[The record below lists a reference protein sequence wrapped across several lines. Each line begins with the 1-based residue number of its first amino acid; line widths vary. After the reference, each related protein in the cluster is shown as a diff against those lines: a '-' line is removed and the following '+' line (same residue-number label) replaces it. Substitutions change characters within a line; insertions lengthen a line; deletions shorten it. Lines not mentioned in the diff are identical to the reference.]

1 MKTTKS
7 RLEQQG
13 FKTIRQSGMAVP
25 GDRIA
30 VAVSGGADS
39 VALLRLLDGLRDAL
53 GITLLVA
60 HFNHALRGADSE
72 ADAQFVADLARELR
86 LECICEREN
95 VTAEAER
102 QHLNLEDAAR
112 RLRYAFFNRIVEK
125 ALATRVGV
133 AHTAGDQAETVLA
146 RLFRATGPA
155 GLAGIH
161 PVLGAIIR
169 PLLAVRREELREYL
183 RRRSQPWRT
192 CSAAPAQPASPAS
205 IPYLERSSGRF

>member
-7 RLEQQG
+7 RLEQQVL
-13 FKTIRQSGMAVP
+13 KAIRQSGMAVP

-95 VTAEAER
+95 VAAEAER

-112 RLRYAFFNRIVEK
+112 RLRYAFVGRIVEQG
-125 ALATRVGV
+125 LATRVAV
-133 AHTAGDQAETVLA
+133 AHTADDQA
-146 RLFRATGPA
+146 
-155 GLAGIH
+155 
-161 PVLGAIIR
+161 
-169 PLLAVRREELREYL
+169 
-183 RRRSQPWRT
+183 
-192 CSAAPAQPASPAS
+192 
-205 IPYLERSSGRF
+205 